1 MGSFV
6 FSFNVVAP
14 LFILMAVGYFSKRFK
29 FVSEEFLHQLNRF
42 VFNFCLPIMLFRDI
56 MFSYEGNFS
65 NMRLLYITVGGTICT
80 ILFSV
85 LIIPFFVKINGQ
97 RGSMIQGIYRSNAL
111 IYGFPIVT
119 EMYGDAVIGDVS
131 MLMCVIIP
139 LYNIAAVIILAIFSE
154 DKKCKATFKSIM
166 QNIATNP
173 LIIGSI
179 AGVLGG
185 ISRLK
190 FPYAIEVSLKQLAG
204 LATPLA
210 LFIMGGDFKI
220 KSFQNNIIKVIIATT
235 FRLVVIPVSIIILC
249 ISWGFSG
256 MDLAIILSFFAT
268 PTAMASYIMAKNMNN
283 DHDLAGQIVVLTTA
297 CSCITVFLLIYF
309 LRIYGCL

>member
-1 MGSFV
+1 MGNFI
-6 FSFNVVAP
+6 FSLNVVAP
-14 LFILMAVGYFSKRFK
+14 LFILMAVGYFSKRIK

-56 MFSYEGNFS
+56 RGSYEGNFS
-65 NMRLLYITVGGTICT
+65 NIRLLYVTIGGTICT
-80 ILFSV
+80 ILLSV
-85 LIIPFFVKINGQ
+85 FIIPLFIKRKGQ

-111 IYGFPIVT
+111 IYGFPIVK
-119 EMYGDAVIGDVS
+119 EMYGDMAIGDVS
-131 MLMCVIIP
+131 MLMCLIIP
-139 LYNIAAVIILAIFSE
+139 LYNIAAVMILTYYSE
-154 DKKCKATFKSIM
+154 DKKYKVTFKSIIR
-166 QNIATNP
+166 NIATNP

-179 AGVLGG
+179 TGLLSG
-185 ISRLK
+185 ISKLR
-190 FPYAIEVSLKQLAG
+190 FPQIIEIPLEQLAV

-220 KSFQNNIIKVIIATT
+220 KSFQNNIIKVVIVTII
-235 FRLVVIPVSIIILC
+235 RLIIIPVSIIIFC
-249 ISWGFSG
+249 IHLEFSG
-256 MDLAIILSFFAT
+256 MDLAIVLSFFAT

-309 LRIYGCL
+309 LRSYGFL